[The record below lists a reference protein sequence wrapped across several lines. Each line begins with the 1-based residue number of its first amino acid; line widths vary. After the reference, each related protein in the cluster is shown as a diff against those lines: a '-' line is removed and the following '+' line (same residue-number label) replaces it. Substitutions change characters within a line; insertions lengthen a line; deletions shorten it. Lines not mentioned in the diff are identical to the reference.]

1 MIIPAHLNYFSVE
14 ECGLYK
20 HGSSISRSLDMAE
33 TFESIYQWVQGKP
46 MEDTIPWAPTIER
59 NGIPNCYCHDFYKCE
74 ETDEYLFV
82 LWKSETD
89 SNGTIWGAQAN
100 AAAGNS
106 NVVEYTDNY
115 SGKKVIW
122 GRPCYY
128 WIIPSLNT
136 IISIKI
142 DHSVCDSKMF
152 QDWVSKC
159 ITNRIQ
165 HINKKK
171 SLTETGQVRFEFT
184 DHTDAPG
191 SRYAYKFLAHL
202 RSLETGS
209 AQLQEL
215 ANRVTHIIRRDTIKL
230 NIGIDERPKWVK
242 IFDGI
247 PYLPAKP
254 KANTRQIEIRAEAKP
269 SAKEIKE
276 IIESFAKESRTR
288 SDWNNVGFET
298 DKGTVWVDKYRL
310 HETVN
315 FNKDAST
322 IFPASDMYARLQKV
336 RERVLAG
343 VIADERSKIRRTR
356 TKGTS

>member
-20 HGSSISRSLDMAE
+20 HGSSIAKSLDMDG
-33 TFESIYQWVQGKP
+33 TFEAIYQWVQGKP
-46 MEDTIPWAPTIER
+46 MEDTIPWNPAMER
-59 NGIPNCYCHDFYKCE
+59 NGAPNCYCHDFYKCD
-74 ETDEYLFV
+74 ETGEYLFV

-89 SNGTIWGAQAN
+89 GNGTIWGAQAS

-106 NVVEYTDNY
+106 SVVEYTDNY
-115 SGKKVIW
+115 KGKKVIW

-128 WIIPSLNT
+128 WIIPKLNT
-136 IISIKI
+136 VISIKL

-159 ITNRIQ
+159 ITNRVS
-165 HINKKK
+165 HPNKNRTE
-171 SLTETGQVRFEFT
+171 TETGQVRFEFT
-184 DHTDAPG
+184 DSTDL
-191 SRYAYKFLAHL
+191 SSSKYAYRFAAHL
-202 RSLETGS
+202 RSLNTGS

-230 NIGIDERPKWVK
+230 NVGIDERPAWAR

-247 PYLPAKP
+247 PHLPAKP
-254 KANTRQIEIRAEAKP
+254 KAKTRQIEIRAEAKP

-276 IIESFAKESRTR
+276 IIESFAKEARNKA
-288 SDWNNVGFET
+288 DWNNVGFET

-315 FNKDAST
+315 FSKDAST
-322 IFPASDMYARLQKV
+322 VFPAADMHTRLDKV
-336 RERVLAG
+336 RDRVLAS
-343 VIADERSKIRRTR
+343 VIGDERGKKKSPRIKAMP
-356 TKGTS
+356 